1 MSDPG
6 AARAEARDILSE
18 RRFQEHGLPDP
29 FRDVLDRVAGLGRL
43 RSSACSTTSGCPAGG
58 RACGC
63 CWRCSPPS
71 AAFLLAGRL
80 IGRRRAA
87 APARAAATALARED
101 PDALERRAREAAARG
116 DHELAL
122 RLGFRAGVVRLH
134 RRGRIDAEESLSTG
148 EIARAVGSPGF
159 DRAAARFDEVVY
171 GGRHAAADDVDA
183 ARTGV
188 GGGAAVRGR

>member
-1 MSDPG
+1 VSDPG

-29 FRDVLDRVAGLGRL
+29 FRDVLDRVAGWVDSFLGL
-43 RSSACSTTSGCPAGG
+43 FDDLGLPGG
-58 RACGC
+58 RPGVWLLLALIAAV
-63 CWRCSPPS
+63 
-71 AAFLLAGRL
+71 AAFLVAGRL
-80 IGRRRAA
+80 MGRRRAS
-87 APARAAATALARED
+87 APARAAAASLARED

-148 EIARAVGSPGF
+148 EIARAVGAPGF

-171 GGRHAAADDVDA
+171 GRRPAAAEDVDA
-183 ARTGV
+183 ART
-188 GGGAAVRGR
+188 AWDEALR

>member
-1 MSDPG
+1 MTDPG

-29 FRDVLDRVAGLGRL
+29 FRDVLDRVAGWVDSFFGLFDDLGL
-43 RSSACSTTSGCPAGG
+43 PGG
-58 RACGC
+58 RPGA
-63 CWRCSPPS
+63 WLLL
-71 AAFLLAGRL
+71 ALLAGAVALLVASRL
-80 IGRRRAA
+80 IGRDGAGE
-87 APARAAATALARED
+87 PARAAGSGLAHED
-101 PDALERRAREAAARG
+101 PEALERLAREAAARG

-159 DRAAARFDEVVY
+159 DRTAARFDEVVY
-171 GGRHAAADDVDA
+171 GRRPAAPEDVDA
-183 ARTGV
+183 ART
-188 GGGAAVRGR
+188 AWEEALR

>member
-1 MSDPG
+1 VTDPG
-6 AARAEARDILSE
+6 DARAEARDILSE

-29 FRDVLDRVAGLGRL
+29 FRDVLDRVAGWLDSFFGLFDELGL
-43 RSSACSTTSGCPAGG
+43 PGG
-58 RACGC
+58 RPVVWALVLVLVAL
-63 CWRCSPPS
+63 
-71 AAFLLAGRL
+71 AAAALAGRAL
-80 IGRRRAA
+80 GRRRAV
-87 APARAAATALARED
+87 APGSAAAAALARED

-148 EIARAVGSPGF
+148 EVARAVRTPRF

-171 GGRHAAADDVDA
+171 GRRPAAAEDVEA
-183 ARTGV
+183 AR
-188 GGGAAVRGR
+188 AAWEEALR